1 MSLTGQEYKNKEA
14 IHLEDQRSAP
24 ASSHFD
30 DLSLWSLFKK
40 GHEGAFKQIYDRYY
54 SELYN
59 YGLLFYKD
67 KELIED
73 SIQDLFIDLRKSGEN
88 LSDTDNIK
96 FYLFKSL
103 KWKLG
108 FLAKKANRFSL
119 VKSQYSLS
127 FSLNFEVSHE
137 TILIN
142 QQLDREVK
150 RVLSQELNDLPR
162 RQKEAI
168 YYFYFEGFSY
178 QELTKIMKLGS
189 VKASRNLIYKAISSL
204 KSSEKLRSRKA
215 LRKLF

>member
-1 MSLTGQEYKNKEA
+1 MSQGQIHKNAFKVE
-14 IHLEDQRSAP
+14 EQRPRISNP
-24 ASSHFD
+24 ELSQFD

-40 GHEGAFKQIYDRYY
+40 GHEGAFKQIYDKYF

-59 YGLLFYKD
+59 YGLLFYKN

-73 SIQDLFIDLRKSGEN
+73 SIQDLFIDLRNSGEN

-108 FLAKKANRFSL
+108 FLAKKSDRFSL
-119 VKSQYSLS
+119 MKSQYSFS
-127 FSLNFEVSHE
+127 FYLDFEVSHE

-142 QQLDREVK
+142 QQLNSEVK
-150 RVLSQELNDLPR
+150 RILSEEINLLPR

-168 YYFYFEGFSY
+168 YYFYFEDFSY

-189 VKASRNLIYKAISSL
+189 VKASRNLIYKAIASL